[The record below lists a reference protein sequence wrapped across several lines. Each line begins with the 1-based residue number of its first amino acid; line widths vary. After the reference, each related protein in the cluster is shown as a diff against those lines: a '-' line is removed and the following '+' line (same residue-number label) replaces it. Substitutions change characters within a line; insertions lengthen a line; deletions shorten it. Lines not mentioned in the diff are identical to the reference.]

1 MRSTPD
7 DRTARA
13 AIRDEALRL
22 FAGRGPDAVTIRQ
35 IATAAAVSPGL
46 VVHHFGGRD
55 GLRRAVDEHVAAVFD
70 DLLDA
75 LRDEDWTDGGAAG
88 SLAQAFVAR
97 LPPDSPVPA
106 YLRWLLLSGDP
117 AGAAVFRRWFD
128 AGTRLLDD
136 LAARGLLTGSAD
148 PAVRSAFL
156 MVNDLAVV
164 LLRDRLAD
172 LLGFD
177 PVTPDGMTRWTA
189 EAMAVYTGGL
199 FRAES
204 R

>member
-1 MRSTPD
+1 MLYMRSTLD

-13 AIRDEALRL
+13 VIRDEALRL
-22 FAGRGPDAVTIRQ
+22 FAQRGPDAVTIRQ
-35 IATAAAVSPGL
+35 IAAAAAVSPGL

-75 LRDEDWTDGGAAG
+75 LADENWTDGGAA
-88 SLAQAFVAR
+88 
-97 LPPDSPVPA
+97 A

-117 AGAAVFRRWFD
+117 AGAALFRRWFD
-128 AGTRLLDD
+128 AGNRLLDD

-177 PVTPDGMTRWTA
+177 PVTADGMPRWTA

-199 FRAES
+199 FRAEP